1 MPSCALCADAR
12 IAAAGAGPAEKHP
25 LRPWYEHGVSL
36 NPAQQAAVDH
46 RGGPLLVLAG
56 AGTGK
61 TRVLT
66 HRIASLLDDGVPA
79 WRILA
84 VTFTNKAAAEMRER
98 IEGIAGDIH
107 DVSGLWVGTFHSI
120 CARILRRW
128 GRPVG
133 LSRNFSIYDSADQL
147 AVMKR
152 AFADLNISTAKDS
165 ATITPKAVLGHI
177 DTLKNRG
184 HGIERLDDLR
194 LDEPVRTLTYNAMQ
208 RYERLVRAGDA
219 ADFGDL
225 LILAVKL
232 LRKAKMKAPS
242 SRPAVAQARGGG
254 PSRATGRGGG
264 SRLVARKAK
273 AKADTPAEP
282 EPQTSLPLS
291 TFAEGLAGMIDFTS
305 PAAGVAAGE
314 SASAAG
320 ASAEA
325 PPVPQAPEGPGGGS
339 QLADF
344 AAAAAAA
351 AADDL
356 DAVARLR
363 RRFAHILVDEFQDTN
378 PVQAELVDLLATF
391 AELCV
396 VGDDDQAIYGWRGAD
411 VRQILTF
418 PEQHEACEVITL
430 DQNYR
435 STTHILDGANA
446 IISRNHGR
454 FGKAL
459 HSDLGEGEPIR
470 VLTTLDEVD
479 EARTIAGLIAEDI
492 QSGVDPAEIAVFYR
506 THALSRALEEA
517 LIRRQVQYTIYGGL
531 RFFDRKEIK
540 DLLAYLRLMV
550 NPHSDVDL
558 LRVINVPSRRIGKT
572 TIDRLVAYATAKGS
586 SVYDAL
592 TPEGAAAA
600 GLGATA
606 ARRVVGFRQLIDGL
620 REATEGKGLGEIADS
635 ILMVTGYR
643 ETLARDE
650 SDEARDR
657 LENLQ
662 EFVGELTIFSEEQP
676 DQTLADYLEQVA
688 LLSAADGDGEGLSSI
703 TLMTVHS
710 AKGLEFGHVYLTGME
725 EQVFPHARVIEDPE
739 EMEGER
745 RLAYVAVTRAKRR
758 LMITWAR
765 GRRLYGQ
772 TRDGVLSRFVRELP
786 APATATL
793 STPKARISAPAPMAE
808 SWSPAFS
815 RRAAPRPAPRPK
827 PDAEPSWDSDIVY
840 DEEALAAEAY
850 ADAAPAD
857 TGEGVA
863 LYVGMRVRHRKFG
876 VADVVG
882 WSGAGDDLKLSLRF
896 QKHGVKTIMAR
907 FCEPA

>member
-1 MPSCALCADAR
+1 M
-12 IAAAGAGPAEKHP
+12 
-25 LRPWYEHGVSL
+25 SL

-66 HRIASLLDDGVPA
+66 HRVASLLDDGVPA

-98 IEGIAGDIH
+98 IEAIAGDIH
-107 DVSGLWVGTFHSI
+107 DVRGLWVGTFHSI

-133 LSRNFSIYDSADQL
+133 LSPNFVIYDSADQM

-152 AFADLNISTAKDS
+152 AFADLNISASKDS
-165 ATITPKAVLGHI
+165 SVTPKSVLGHL

-194 LDEPVRTLTYNAMQ
+194 IDEPMRTLTYNAMQ

-232 LRKAKMKAPS
+232 LRKANMAAPS
-242 SRPAVAQARGGG
+242 RPRPAATQPRGQPQGQSQGQPRGQRGG
-254 PSRATGRGGG
+254 T
-264 SRLVARKAK
+264 RLVARRAK
-273 AKADTPAEP
+273 PKPPPAEP

-291 TFAEGLAGMIDFTS
+291 TFAEGLAGMIDFSAPPAAAPTPASGS
-305 PAAGVAAGE
+305 PAAGGTPTEEAPPGAE
-314 SASAAG
+314 ASAA
-320 ASAEA
+320 A
-325 PPVPQAPEGPGGGS
+325 QAGG
-339 QLADF
+339 QLAAF
-344 AAAAAAA
+344 AAA

-356 DAVARLR
+356 EAVARLR

-396 VGDDDQAIYGWRGAD
+396 VGDDDQSIYGWRGAD
-411 VRQILTF
+411 VSQILNF
-418 PEQHEACEVITL
+418 PDHHSECEVIAL
-430 DQNYR
+430 EQNYR
-435 STTHILDGANA
+435 STTRILDGANA
-446 IISRNHGR
+446 IISRNHSR
-454 FGKAL
+454 FGKQL
-459 HSDLGEGEPIR
+459 RSELGEGEPIR

-492 QSGVDPAEIAVFYR
+492 QAGADPAEIAVFYR

-550 NPHSDVDL
+550 NPGSDVDL
-558 LRVINVPSRRIGKT
+558 LRVINVPSRKIGKT
-572 TIDRLVAYATAKGS
+572 TIDRLVARATAKGV
-586 SVYDAL
+586 SVYEVL
-592 TPEGAAAA
+592 TPEEAAAA
-600 GLGATA
+600 GLGSTA
-606 ARRVVGFRQLIDGL
+606 ARRVVGFRQLLDGL

-643 ETLARDE
+643 EPLARE
-650 SDEARDR
+650 ETDEARDR

-688 LLSAADGDGEGLSSI
+688 LMSAVDGEDDGLSSI

-710 AKGLEFGHVYLTGME
+710 AKGLEFTHVYLTGME
-725 EQVFPHARVIEDPE
+725 ERVFPHARVIDDPE

-772 TRDGVLSRFVRELP
+772 TQEGVLSRFVRELP

-808 SWSPAFS
+808 SWSPSFS
-815 RRAAPRPAPRPK
+815 RRPVAKK
-827 PDAEPSWDSDIVY
+827 PEASWDSDIVY
-840 DEEALAAEAY
+840 DDAALAAEAY
-850 ADAAPAD
+850 ADAAPPD
-857 TGEGVA
+857 TGEGVP
-863 LYVGMRVRHRKFG
+863 LYVGMKVRHRKFG

-882 WSGAGDDLKLSLRF
+882 WSGNGDDLKLSLRF
-896 QKHGVKTIMAR
+896 PKHGIKTIMAR

>member
-1 MPSCALCADAR
+1 MAR
-12 IAAAGAGPAEKHP
+12 
-25 LRPWYEHGVSL
+25 RPWYEHGVSL
-36 NPAQQAAVDH
+36 NPAQQAAVEH

-66 HRIASLLDDGVPA
+66 HRVASLLDDGVPA

-98 IEGIAGDIH
+98 IEAIAGDIH
-107 DVSGLWVGTFHSI
+107 DVRGLWVGTFHSI

-133 LSRNFSIYDSADQL
+133 LSSNFVIYDSADQT

-152 AFADLNISTAKDS
+152 VFADLNISASKDS
-165 ATITPKAVLGHI
+165 SVTPKSVLGHL

-184 HGIERLDDLR
+184 HGIERLDELR
-194 LDEPVRTLTYNAMQ
+194 LDEPIRTLTYNAMQ

-232 LRKAKMKAPS
+232 LRKANMAAPS
-242 SRPAVAQARGGG
+242 RPRPAAVQ
-254 PSRATGRGGG
+254 GRGPGKGAG

-273 AKADTPAEP
+273 AKPPPAEP

-291 TFAEGLAGMIDFTS
+291 TFAEGLAGMIDFSSGTAPDS
-305 PAAGVAAGE
+305 ERGAPAAAGGAGE
-314 SASAAG
+314 MS
-320 ASAEA
+320 SAE
-325 PPVPQAPEGPGGGS
+325 PQAGGG
-339 QLADF
+339 QLAAF
-344 AAAAAAA
+344 AAPE
-351 AADDL
+351 ADDL

-378 PVQAELVDLLATF
+378 PVQAELVEMLATF

-411 VRQILTF
+411 VSQILNF
-418 PEQHEACEVITL
+418 PDHHSGCEVIAL
-430 DQNYR
+430 EENYR
-435 STTHILDGANA
+435 STTRILDGANA
-446 IISRNHGR
+446 IIRRNRSR

-459 HSDLGEGEPIR
+459 RSELGEGEPIR
-470 VLTTLDEVD
+470 VLTTFDEVD

-492 QSGVDPAEIAVFYR
+492 QAGVDPAEIAVFYR

-531 RFFDRKEIK
+531 RFFDRREIK

-550 NPHSDVDL
+550 NPRSDVDL
-558 LRVINVPSRRIGKT
+558 LRVINVPSRKIGKT
-572 TIDRLVAYATAKGS
+572 TIDRLIARGTAKGV
-586 SVYDAL
+586 SVYDVL
-592 TPEGAAAA
+592 TAEEAAAA

-620 REATEGKGLGEIADS
+620 REATEGQGLGQIADS

-643 ETLARDE
+643 EPLARE
-650 SDEARDR
+650 ETDEARDR

-662 EFVGELTIFSEEQP
+662 EFVGELTVFSEEQP
-676 DQTLADYLEQVA
+676 DKTLADYLEQVA
-688 LLSAADGDGEGLSSI
+688 LLSAVDGDDDGLSSI

-710 AKGLEFGHVYLTGME
+710 AKGLEFSHVYLTGME
-725 EQVFPHARVIEDPE
+725 ERVFPHARVLDDPE

-772 TRDGVLSRFVRELP
+772 TQEGVLSRFVRELP

-793 STPKARISAPAPMAE
+793 STPKGRISASAPMAE
-808 SWSPAFS
+808 SWSPSFS
-815 RRAAPRPAPRPK
+815 RRPVAKK
-827 PDAEPSWDSDIVY
+827 PEPSWDSDIVY
-840 DEEALAAEAY
+840 DDDALAAEAY

-857 TGEGVA
+857 TGEGVP
-863 LYVGMRVRHRKFG
+863 LYVGMKVRHRKFG

-882 WSGAGDDLKLSLRF
+882 WSGAGDDLKLTLRF
-896 QKHGVKTIMAR
+896 QKHGSKTIMAR